1 MAAYLA
7 WLRQHRGTT
16 EETIRRYR
24 ADIRRLMAML
34 GEPSQWDAAAL
45 RRAFERR
52 SKETPGSVSLIV
64 TIMRSYIRFLIGRGE
79 CRPALLHAIPSVQR
93 YRLSTLPR
101 HVDPA
106 TIEKI
111 IGACPTGRPVE
122 VRDKA
127 IILLLAR
134 LGLRAGDIQ
143 DMHLEDIDWRSG
155 HLTVKGKTRRP
166 DRLPLPQ
173 DVGDAILD
181 YIVTARPKA
190 ADPHLFVRAQAPFRP
205 FRSSAEIAGI
215 VARTRERGGIEGV
228 PTGSHIFRHSL
239 ATNLLRAGAGL
250 ESVGTILRHSSPETT
265 AIYAKVDLPM
275 LMKIAQPWPGEP
287 SC

>member
-1 MAAYLA
+1 
-7 WLRQHRGTT
+7 
-16 EETIRRYR
+16 
-24 ADIRRLMAML
+24 
-34 GEPSQWDAAAL
+34 
-45 RRAFERR
+45 
-52 SKETPGSVSLIV
+52 
-64 TIMRSYIRFLIGRGE
+64 MRSYIRFLVVRGE
-79 CRPALLHAIPSVQR
+79 CRPALSHAVPSVQR

-101 HVDPA
+101 HVDSA
-106 TIEKI
+106 TIERI
-111 IGACPTGRPVE
+111 IAACPTDRPVE

-134 LGLRAGDIQ
+134 LGLRAGDIR
-143 DMHLEDIDWRSG
+143 DMRLEDIDWRSG

-173 DVGDAILD
+173 DVGDAILA
-181 YIVTARPKA
+181 YLAGARPKA
-190 ADPHLFVRAQAPFRP
+190 AEEHLFLRAQAPFRP

-215 VARTRERGGIEGV
+215 VARTRDRGGIDGV

-239 ATNLLRAGAGL
+239 ATSLLRAGAGL

-275 LMKIAQPWPGEP
+275 LMKIAQPWPGEQ